1 MNKRLLKILSL
12 LESTN
17 DAEALQAL
25 RTAQKILTH
34 SKLTLA
40 VVAENYLQRA
50 QPSEVSPLFAQLIP
64 LQAELNRYRSALEQ
78 AVLERD
84 EHAREVTRL
93 QAFLREK
100 DSLKLFQ
107 RLRDREDNIASL
119 TRELRRLKDELFQL
133 ERRLR
138 TQEAGAT
145 SLRRSRKGDEQNA
158 ELTAISFVQS
168 WVDLCA
174 LKASSDAKDWT
185 SARSLYDMFLEG
197 RVSFQQG
204 RVSFQQGRQT
214 STGSAGSGASDAAAQ
229 LRLGQKEFC
238 LILAK
243 ILGQEPV
250 TGSRGLAS
258 GKGFCVYSDL
268 AAVTQDELDFRAAG
282 KGARRTARQS
292 GAKG

>member
-40 VVAENYLQRA
+40 GVAENYLQRS
-50 QPSEVSPLFAQLIP
+50 QPLEVSPLFAQLIP

-138 TQEAGAT
+138 AQEDGST
-145 SLRRSRKGDEQNA
+145 RSRRSRRGDEQNA
-158 ELTAISFVQS
+158 ELTAVSFVQS

-174 LKASSDAKDWT
+174 LKASSDTKDWT

-204 RVSFQQGRQT
+204 RQT
-214 STGSAGSGASDAAAQ
+214 STGSAGSVASGAAAK

-268 AAVTQDELDFRAAG
+268 AVVTHEEPDFTVAG

>member
-25 RTAQKILTH
+25 RTAQRILTH

-40 VVAENYLQRA
+40 GVAENYLQRS

-64 LQAELNRYRSALEQ
+64 LQAELNRYRAALEQ

-138 TQEAGAT
+138 AQGDGAT
-145 SLRRSRKGDEQNA
+145 RSRRSRKGDEQHV
-158 ELTAISFVQS
+158 ELTAVSFVQS

-204 RVSFQQGRQT
+204 RQT
-214 STGSAGSGASDAAAQ
+214 SAESAESVASGAAAQ

-268 AAVTQDELDFRAAG
+268 AVVTQEEPDFRAAG
-282 KGARRTARQS
+282 KGTGRTGRGARQS

>member
-40 VVAENYLQRA
+40 VVTENYLQRA

-138 TQEAGAT
+138 TQETGA
-145 SLRRSRKGDEQNA
+145 SRSRRSRKGDEQNM

-174 LKASSDAKDWT
+174 LKASSDAKDWA
-185 SARSLYDMFLEG
+185 SVRSLYDMFLEG

-204 RVSFQQGRQT
+204 RQT
-214 STGSAGSGASDAAAQ
+214 SAGSTGSVASGAAAQ

-268 AAVTQDELDFRAAG
+268 AVVAQDEPDFGAAG
-282 KGARRTARQS
+282 KGGRRTARQS